1 DLPWTLIFIGAAIAI
16 TLEFFG
22 LNSLVVAVGIYL
34 PVHTSAP
41 IMIGGFVRFFVEYFA
56 KTKEALKERVD
67 RGTLFA
73 SGLIAGESLIGVFI
87 AILIAAGVQVPA
99 AAKLASNLI
108 PFLLFLALAGLL
120 WFISSK
126 GKKEDAS

>member
-1 DLPWTLIFIGAAIAI
+1 M
-16 TLEFFG
+16 
-22 LNSLVVAVGIYL
+22 NSLVVAVGIYL

-41 IMIGGFVRFFVEYFA
+41 IMIGGFIRFFVEFFS
-56 KTKEALKERVD
+56 KTKEALKARVD
-67 RGTLFA
+67 RGVLFA
-73 SGLIAGESLIGVFI
+73 SGLIAGESLIGVLI

-99 AAKLASNLI
+99 AAKLASNLL

-120 WFISSK
+120 WFVSSK